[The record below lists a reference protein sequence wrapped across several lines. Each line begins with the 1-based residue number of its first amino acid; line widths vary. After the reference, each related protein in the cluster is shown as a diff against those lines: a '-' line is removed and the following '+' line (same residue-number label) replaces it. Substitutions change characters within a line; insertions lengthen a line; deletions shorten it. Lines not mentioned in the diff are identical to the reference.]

1 MAKRSKT
8 EKVGAP
14 ISTNVSK
21 KRPKLDIRE
30 EEEEKN
36 DDDDDDDDDDDGD
49 DEAKKG
55 QEAKQRVR
63 SVHFTPTVLTRSPRD

>member
-30 EEEEKN
+30 EEEKKN
-36 DDDDDDDDDDDGD
+36 DDDDDDDDD

-63 SVHFTPTVLTRSPRD
+63 SVYFTPTVLTRSPRD